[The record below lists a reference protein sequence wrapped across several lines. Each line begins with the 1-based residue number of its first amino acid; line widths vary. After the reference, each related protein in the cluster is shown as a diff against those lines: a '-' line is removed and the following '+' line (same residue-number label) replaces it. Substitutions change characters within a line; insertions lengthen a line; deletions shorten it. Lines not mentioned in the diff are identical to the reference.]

1 MEPVY
6 DVVIVG
12 GGSAGCVLAAR
23 LSESPGRT
31 VLLLEAG
38 PDYSA
43 SQLPVDLLDGVH
55 GPSIASHDWGLTG
68 RSGRNQM
75 ELPRGR
81 VIGGSS
87 TVNATFALRGSPFDY
102 DSWELPGWSFTDVLA
117 SFVRLES
124 DLDFGSAEYHGADGP
139 VPIRR
144 YLGSERSAL
153 AASTIE
159 AFQAAGLP
167 LIADHNAP
175 YAVGVSALPVNAV
188 DGRRMSSAM
197 THLEPARGRPN
208 LTIRGNAPV
217 SEILL
222 GANRAVGVR
231 LESGEE
237 IHAAEVIVSAGT
249 YLSPEL
255 LQRSGLDIAGTG
267 ANLIDH
273 PAVSIDLPYYGP
285 MRDEA
290 RHQVVGTL
298 HSSMADPRTDPPD
311 LQLIAGGP
319 YPPEA
324 LGGPARASL
333 ARPCSSH
340 IRGGGSAKAS
350 T

>member
-1 MEPVY
+1 
-6 DVVIVG
+6 
-12 GGSAGCVLAAR
+12 
-23 LSESPGRT
+23 
-31 VLLLEAG
+31 
-38 PDYSA
+38 
-43 SQLPVDLLDGVH
+43 
-55 GPSIASHDWGLTG
+55 
-68 RSGRNQM
+68 
-75 ELPRGR
+75 
-81 VIGGSS
+81 
-87 TVNATFALRGSPFDY
+87 
-102 DSWELPGWSFTDVLA
+102 
-117 SFVRLES
+117 
-124 DLDFGSAEYHGADGP
+124 
-139 VPIRR
+139 
-144 YLGSERSAL
+144 
-153 AASTIE
+153 
-159 AFQAAGLP
+159 
-167 LIADHNAP
+167 
-175 YAVGVSALPVNAV
+175 
-188 DGRRMSSAM
+188 M

-273 PAVSIDLPYYGP
+273 PAVRSTCRRLLA

-298 HSSMADPRTDPPD
+298 HSSMADPRTALLICSSSPADPTRRKR
-311 LQLIAGGP
+311 QAGR
-319 YPPEA
+319 
-324 LGGPARASL
+324 ARASL